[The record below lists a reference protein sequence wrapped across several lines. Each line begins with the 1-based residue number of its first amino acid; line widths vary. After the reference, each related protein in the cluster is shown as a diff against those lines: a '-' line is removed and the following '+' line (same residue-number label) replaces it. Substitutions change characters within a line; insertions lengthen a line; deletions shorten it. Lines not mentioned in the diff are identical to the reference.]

1 MRMKY
6 VTAFM
11 WLSALNGCIGA
22 TVQALGY
29 PMSSTLNGLISVL
42 GFRIIWMNFVY
53 PYNQN
58 IDTLYVCYT
67 ISWSLMFV
75 IGFALL
81 IPSYLK
87 YRKGERMYEEKMKQ
101 EQQNEEALIQKT

>member
-11 WLSALNGCIGA
+11 WLSALNSCIGA

-87 YRKGERMYEEKMKQ
+87 YRKGDRMYEEKMKQ
-101 EQQNEEALIQKT
+101 KQQNEEVLIQKT